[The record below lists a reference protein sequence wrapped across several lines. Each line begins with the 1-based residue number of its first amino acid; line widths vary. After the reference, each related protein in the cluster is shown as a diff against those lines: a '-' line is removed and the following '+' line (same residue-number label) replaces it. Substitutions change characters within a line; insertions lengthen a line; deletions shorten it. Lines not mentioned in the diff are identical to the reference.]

1 MTRSCAETDAV
12 LVSIGIPTYNRPDGL
27 RRTLNCLL
35 AQTHRYLEILVSD
48 NASTDDRVAQVC
60 REFSDQDARVRIFR
74 QPVGLG
80 IVMNFRFVLMQAAGD
95 YFMWAADDDEWDP
108 RFIEVCLAQLQ
119 QGAVTVMT
127 TSTLHLRYQ
136 GIRVAQRAPRLE
148 LSMSRYAAVAT
159 FLSRPYPNMI
169 YGLHRRQ
176 DLLDCIDEPPW
187 FDYYDCYLVLKLLL
201 RGPGV
206 VAQEALF
213 VAGVDAP
220 QYEVK
225 PMARRLRFAPFF
237 VAVGAALDQAG
248 LRPDERWR
256 LKALA
261 LLTTVRFALSYWRG
275 RVTSIMR
282 SARSQRS

>member
-1 MTRSCAETDAV
+1 MTRSCADTDAI

-35 AQTHRYLEILVSD
+35 EQSHRHLEIIVSD
-48 NASTDDRVAQVC
+48 NASTDDGVRQVC
-60 REFSDQDARVRIFR
+60 REFAGRDARVRVFH

-80 IVMNFRFVLMQAAGD
+80 IVMNFRFVLMQASGD
-95 YFMWAADDDEWDP
+95 CFMWAADDDEWDP
-108 RFIEVCLAQLQ
+108 RFVEVCLAKLR
-119 QGAVTVMT
+119 QGAVTAMT
-127 TSTLHLRYQ
+127 TSTLYLRHQ
-136 GIRVAQRAPRLE
+136 GKRAVQSAPRLE
-148 LSMSRYAAVAT
+148 LGMSRYAAVAA
-159 FLSRPYPNMI
+159 FLLRPYPNMI

-206 VAQEALF
+206 VVQEPLF

-220 QYEVK
+220 EYEVK
-225 PMARRLRFAPFF
+225 PMASRLRFAPFF
-237 VAVGAALDQAG
+237 DAVTAEFDQAG

-261 LLTTVRFALSYWRG
+261 LLATIRFALSYWRG
-275 RVTSIMR
+275 RVTATLR
-282 SARSQRS
+282 SARPRRS